1 MLADHEIEAAVESGH
16 LGWDP
21 YDPTLLQPN
30 SIDVRLSEDFLL
42 PDLQIRHIDLAD
54 VPSRHMIG
62 IRISGIKM
70 LPGDFLLASTVETV
84 RVPNDLVARVEGKSS
99 LARLGLVVHVTA
111 GFIDSGFSGQITLEL
126 VNMAPWAITLHA
138 GMTIAQVAFERCAPV
153 RTPYQGRYNGQ
164 RGPVE
169 SRYDGARR
177 AT

>member
-30 SIDVRLSEDFLL
+30 SIDVRLSEDFLV
-42 PDLQIRHIDLAD
+42 PGGEVKHMDLAR
-54 VPSRHMIG
+54 VPEGHMAPVRFSRITMP
-62 IRISGIKM
+62 
-70 LPGDFLLASTVETV
+70 PGDFILASTVETV
-84 RVPNDLVARVEGKSS
+84 RIPSDLVARVEGKSS

-153 RTPYQGRYNGQ
+153 RTPYQGRYQSQ

-169 SRYDGARR
+169 SRYDGVPRAR
-177 AT
+177 